1 MEIYV
6 TFGLFGIFIAWL
18 AIDQLLIFQY
28 HTSIGELLKKL
39 YIKIRG

>member
-1 MEIYV
+1 MEIM
-6 TFGLFGIFIAWL
+6 FILFGIFIAWL

-28 HTSIGELLKKL
+28 HTSVGELLKKL